1 MTILAAVA
9 CRKKILQLNFKWQYQ
24 FVVVKYI

>member
-9 CRKKILQLNFKWQYQ
+9 FRKKILKLNFKWKYQ